1 MTLKEIYGKTN
12 FPFVEANGS
21 FKAIPVSISDRQ
33 KLIKSN
39 PISLVKN
46 QYILNE
52 LNEQNDFIT
61 ESKSP
66 VAPVVPVVPPKKPET
81 KEEQTDQAKDQP
93 SGSIEV
99 E

>member
-66 VAPVVPVVPPKKPET
+66 VAPVVPPKKPEI
-81 KEEQTDQAKDQP
+81 KEEWTEQAKDQP

>member
-12 FPFVEANGS
+12 FPFVEVNGS

-52 LNEQNDFIT
+52 LNEQNDFI
-61 ESKSP
+61 SKRRTNWASKRP
-66 VAPVVPVVPPKKPET
+66 AIWFNRSRIKNAPQKRGLIFKY
-81 KEEQTDQAKDQP
+81 
-93 SGSIEV
+93 
-99 E
+99 

>member
-12 FPFVEANGS
+12 FPFIESSGS
-21 FKAIPVSISDRQ
+21 FKAIPVSILDRQ

-66 VAPVVPVVPPKKPET
+66 AAPVVVPTPSQSEV
-81 KEEQTDQAKDQP
+81 KEEKTDQAKDQT
-93 SGSIEV
+93 SGPIEV

>member
-1 MTLKEIYGKTN
+1 MTPKEIYGKTN
-12 FPFVEANGS
+12 FPFVEESGS
-21 FKAIPVSISDRQ
+21 FKAIPVSILDRQ

-52 LNEQNDFIT
+52 LNEQNDFIA

-66 VAPVVPVVPPKKPET
+66 VVKPPKTPEV
-81 KEEQTDQAKDQP
+81 KEEQTEQAKDQP
-93 SGSIEV
+93 AGPIEV

>member
-12 FPFVEANGS
+12 FPFVESSGS
-21 FKAIPVSISDRQ
+21 FKAIPVSILDRQ

-66 VAPVVPVVPPKKPET
+66 AAPTVEPPKQPEV
-81 KEEQTDQAKDQP
+81 KEEQTDQAKDQT
-93 SGSIEV
+93 SGPIEV